1 MIAPTTDIRLI
12 KVPFTLS
19 NKHQLTFSNIENQT
33 NYFLNLPFKEV
44 DNTTY
49 QRKDGIIRFPEIL
62 DNIINYNYVMYKN
75 EAWGDKW
82 FYAFITNMEFASINM
97 TYIKIDTDC
106 FQTWQFELNW
116 HSSFIDRE
124 MINSNDDIPGA
135 NLIPENLEIGELTID
150 NVYSIEGLQPI
161 AIIAYG
167 GDPHEDGL
175 TPLIPDILSRGII
188 ANGIPNGVYYC
199 ICSISKIKEVLY
211 QINLQHGQNIITI
224 FTVPIIALEGLD
236 GLTINDLKG
245 DIVKWLVTDF
255 KADIVIHA
263 FNVLPSTLNG
273 YTPINQKLRTYPY
286 IYLGFNPP
294 NGTANIFRYE
304 DFKYYTPIFKLLC
317 ELMPNPTAYFIPINY
332 RGIENDNINDSV
344 SLNGY
349 PLIGWTTDY
358 FNSWLAQNGEIIK
371 LNLNQEQFNYELNTI
386 NSAISNMSNITT
398 GAFNNNI
405 GSVVNNAISFPLDMV
420 NKDVN
425 HDYYI
430 KNTMAQI
437 EKQKLLPNPS
447 TSGSSNT
454 TLLGYN
460 YIHKN
465 IFTTYSIKYQYAQRI
480 DNYFSMY
487 GYATN
492 QIKIPNLSN
501 RPNWNYIKTIG
512 ANIIADIPQ
521 IDLQLIKNMFDNG
534 ITLWHNPNTFLDYT
548 QNNK

>member
-332 RGIENDNINDSV
+332 RGIENDNIIDSV
-344 SLNGY
+344 SLNGS